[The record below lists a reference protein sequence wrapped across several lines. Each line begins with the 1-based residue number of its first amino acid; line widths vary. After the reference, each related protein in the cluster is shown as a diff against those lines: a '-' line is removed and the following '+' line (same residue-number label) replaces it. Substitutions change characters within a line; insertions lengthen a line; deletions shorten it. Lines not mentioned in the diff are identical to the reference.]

1 MFLCLLAFKYLL
13 KLRTTY
19 IIHVIKLGF
28 LVTFLHNL
36 RSPNVSPIKK
46 TTIPLICETS
56 RQTQHA
62 KSRTTQPSVCKTRGA
77 RSLTQSANSMET
89 PTTKPENHVQIQYAK
104 RLRTASTTT
113 PASCKNRIACQ
124 LYSAVSINTTAV
136 FWLVSLKVTQF
147 RARKQ
152 LKQHNCM

>member
-1 MFLCLLAFKYLL
+1 M
-13 KLRTTY
+13 
-19 IIHVIKLGF
+19 
-28 LVTFLHNL
+28 
-36 RSPNVSPIKK
+36 SPIKK

-113 PASCKNRIACQ
+113 PASCKNRKACQ

-136 FWLVSLKVTQF
+136 FLARITESHSVESAKTVEATQLYV
-147 RARKQ
+147 R
-152 LKQHNCM
+152 LN